1 MRSIYCDA
9 WIANNRDTEHDTFN
23 QKIDMANIII
33 GHKADLYDDL
43 TRLGLT
49 FLVTA

>member
-9 WIANNRDTEHDTFN
+9 WIEDSRDTKHDTFN
-23 QKIDMANIII
+23 QQIDMANIII

-43 TRLGLT
+43 TLLGLM
-49 FLVTA
+49 FLVTT